1 MRGRLVYVA
10 SPFRAIACPDRD
22 RLYYAKRIALEEAK
36 KLKGHGYIPLSPVLL
51 FDGIYNEQ
59 KERELALKAGLAL
72 LETCDYIYVSTH
84 RDSKNSEGIKAEL
97 EHAEKLGIIELKL
110 ELF

>member
-1 MRGRLVYVA
+1 MRGKLVYLA
-10 SPFRAIACPDRD
+10 SPFRAITCSERD
-22 RLYYAKRIALEEAK
+22 RLYYARRVALEEAK
-36 KLKGHGYIPLSPVLL
+36 KLKSHGYIPLSPVLL
-51 FDGIYNEQ
+51 FGEIYNEQ

-84 RDSKNSEGIKAEL
+84 RDAKNSEGIKAEL
-97 EHAEKLGIIELKL
+97 AHAEKLGIIELRL